1 MLLKQNNVWTLMTEG
16 KWCQVDMPG
25 YWPTFDV
32 PSVWKRL
39 VATKK
44 QKDILPC
51 NLDLK
56 LIGTLYYKP
65 ESKSMCQDDWGF
77 GLVGHSIW
85 ISTKKNWPTWQRSV
99 LILKIAIYVWLWVV
113 MHWHTLV
120 KSIVEPILHT
130 SNLGKSLLLTYSIN
144 LQKW

>member
-1 MLLKQNNVWTLMTEG
+1 MTEG

-65 ESKSMCQDDWGF
+65 EWKSMCQDVCGF
-77 GLVGHSIW
+77 GFVGHSIW
-85 ISTKKNWPTWQRSV
+85 ISTTKKKAYLAAFS

-120 KSIVEPILHT
+120 KSIVEPILIT
-130 SNLGKSLLLTYSIN
+130 SSLGKSLLLTCSMN
-144 LQKW
+144 LKKMVISWFSHRKII